1 MTDRERI
8 MEMMARTGQE
18 LLYGDETYLEYEN
31 ACWGENL
38 AFSFDENGNL
48 IRVAS

>member
-18 LLYGDETYLEYEN
+18 LRYGDETYLEYEN
-31 ACWGENL
+31 GCVGENI
-38 AFSFDENGNL
+38 AFLFNEDGSLRCVDC
-48 IRVAS
+48 

>member
-8 MEMMARTGQE
+8 IEMMERTGQE

-31 ACWGENL
+31 ANVGENIGFYFNEDGSL
-38 AFSFDENGNL
+38 RRIDC
-48 IRVAS
+48 